1 MPNLLEGTSPL
12 PISFAVSL
20 PHSLLAT
27 ASLMCASSEFEGL
40 GDWLRETQAG
50 LPGDLCTEL
59 CLLIRFPGRYAR
71 LIGELATRLPSDAF
85 DMDFDHLMVHLRA
98 IPGVHYQLI
107 ALQALARGASP
118 SPAPTEL
125 LDLLTAP
132 VAWASYL
139 SQAGSEVPP
148 EAVAGLV
155 QDGAVFKT
163 RLLDALERFW
173 HQAYA
178 EEFQATRRL
187 MERSIGYH
195 RAQSYNSSFGEIFTS
210 VTGRLVPEP
219 IADLLPTTRKVT
231 FVPSCY
237 VGPYVAYMRCADHL
251 FLFYNCRST
260 PADPTTAD
268 GASLYPPLK
277 ALADETRLQILIL
290 LQGRELYAQE
300 IVDQLDISQPAVSRH
315 LNLMASAG
323 VLQIRRE
330 GNAKYY
336 TVNKETLARLAE
348 ALRILA

>member
-27 ASLMCASSEFEGL
+27 ASLMCASFEFEGL
-40 GDWLRETQAG
+40 GDWLRETQAR
-50 LPGDLCTEL
+50 LPADLCREL

-71 LIGELATRLPSDAF
+71 LIGELATRLPNDAF
-85 DMDFDHLMVHLRA
+85 DMEFDQLMAHLHS
-98 IPGVHYQLI
+98 IPDVHYQLI

-118 SPAPTEL
+118 PPPPTEL
-125 LDLLTAP
+125 LDFLNSP
-132 VAWASYL
+132 VAWATYL
-139 SQAGSEVPP
+139 REAGSEVPP
-148 EAVAGLV
+148 ETVAALV
-155 QDGAVFKT
+155 QDGAGLKI
-163 RLLDALERFW
+163 RLLNALERFW
-173 HQAYA
+173 HEAYA
-178 EEFQATRRL
+178 EEFQATRLL

-195 RAQSYNSSFGEIFTS
+195 QAQNYNSSFREIFTA
-210 VTGRLVPEP
+210 VTGRLLPEP
-219 IADLLPTTRKVT
+219 ILNLLPTTSQLT
-231 FVPSCY
+231 FIPCCY

-260 PADPTTAD
+260 PADPAVMD

-277 ALADETRLQILIL
+277 ALADETRLQILNL

-315 LNLMASAG
+315 LNLMATAG
-323 VLQIRRE
+323 VLRIRRE

-336 TVNKETLARLAE
+336 TVNNETLARLAD
-348 ALRILA
+348 ALRTLA